1 MKGNNFLKKGCFV
14 KIIIV
19 LTVLIALVLFLV
31 QNYFDELILKPG
43 EKLIKGFVFEGINRE
58 MKNVKET
65 PEKDSLRVLMDNFV
79 HSRIKNKKEINI
91 NGEEMEKLV
100 DSAKLIFAD
109 SLITADELEKIKKLF
124 ESQ

>member
-1 MKGNNFLKKGCFV
+1 MKKGCFV
-14 KIIIV
+14 KIIIA
-19 LTVLIALVLFLV
+19 LTVLIAVVLFLV
-31 QNYFDELILKPG
+31 QNYFDEFILKPG
-43 EKLIKGFVFEGINRE
+43 EKLIKGVVFEGFNRE

-79 HSRIKNKKEINI
+79 HSRIKNKKEISI

-100 DSAKLIFAD
+100 DSAKIIFAD

-124 ESQ
+124 ESNKE

>member
-1 MKGNNFLKKGCFV
+1 MKKGCFV

-31 QNYFDELILKPG
+31 QNYFDEFILKPG